1 MKQGVLFN
9 LVGTVLIV
17 AATVLHIVC
26 LSTPYYTE
34 VNMDEMAKKMEQ
46 RRPGGNGLFSQGGM
60 DSTSMDESD
69 EASNMEDHTSSI
81 GRGLGENGGMGS
93 DLMSDNG
100 GFDESPVEGY
110 HEASSGV
117 VSSSALDGLQG
128 KINFGIWKFCVSVKN
143 TFSACME
150 WTSQDTASAGTGIGF
165 KAPGWL
171 YGVQAMAV
179 IGSIIVGIASVLSVI
194 NLVRESKG
202 DRLRLLYLIIAATCV
217 AGGVFILIGDI
228 IMASKYSSVLDG
240 MAQGQVP
247 PQTWSFIKD
256 QFYLSWGFA
265 LDVVSVAMAVLAG
278 VAHVVAGRAALS
290 ANGVV

>member
-81 GRGLGENGGMGS
+81 
-93 DLMSDNG
+93 
-100 GFDESPVEGY
+100 GY